1 VNYILSLSS
10 NERPFLIMV
19 VGYPDKDAV
28 VPKIEKKPP
37 EQIIKFV

>member
-1 VNYILSLSS
+1 VNYILSRSS

-28 VPKIEKKPP
+28 IPKIGKKSPK
-37 EQIIKFV
+37 EIIKFV